1 MQLGYGYNSLVLGNT
16 RIPFYHPQISWPQ
29 RLVML
34 GSAPQVR
41 RCSIRVGHAAHVQVL
56 RFAAPEV
63 PTKEVT
69 EAVEV
74 RRASFTELVAWQKH
88 GGRCWEESGWE
99 WIRYWHSMVFH
110 YCIYTPFFPQHYFNL
125 YCNIL

>member
-1 MQLGYGYNSLVLGNT
+1 M
-16 RIPFYHPQISWPQ
+16 
-29 RLVML
+29 
-34 GSAPQVR
+34 R

-63 PTKEVT
+63 PIKEAT

-88 GGRCWEESGWE
+88 GGKVLRGKWMGMDKGLAF
-99 WIRYWHSMVFH
+99 RY
-110 YCIYTPFFPQHYFNL
+110 NL
-125 YCNIL
+125 